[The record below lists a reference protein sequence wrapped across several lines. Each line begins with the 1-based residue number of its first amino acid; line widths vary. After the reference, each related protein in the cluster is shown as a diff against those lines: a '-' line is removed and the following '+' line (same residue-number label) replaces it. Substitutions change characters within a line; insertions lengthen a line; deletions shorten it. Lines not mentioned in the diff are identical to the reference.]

1 MELGIRTAAWH
12 FPDQVLPVDRPDLG
26 IEEVRAGTSDAVDLG
41 FRAAASALSEAGL
54 TGHDV
59 DALIVIESR
68 APERLMTS
76 EATRLQHLLGADRAL
91 TFGVG
96 GLGCASIGP
105 ALLTARGLLAADSS
119 LDNVLV
125 VHGSVPATPE
135 RYREPVTVSGDGGQA
150 LLLGRQGPVRVLDVV
165 QETNGEYWDLFGV
178 SYRDVPSADWRE
190 ACSNPLKYS
199 FQLAVETRN
208 RLSAL
213 RSTLLERHGDVVD
226 CYLSQNLSAAGHRV
240 LGEALGVEFGKAC
253 SENLRRYGHLGPN
266 DMFLNL
272 YTAMERGEVVEGQRV
287 MLFNVSPVAAWS
299 AALVELGTPSAD
311 TFL

>member
-1 MELGIRTAAWH
+1 MELGIRAAAWH
-12 FPDQVLPVDRPDLG
+12 FPDQVLPVARSDLG
-26 IEEVRAGTSDAVDLG
+26 IEEVRAGTSDAVELG

-59 DALIVIESR
+59 SALIVVESR

-76 EATRLQHLLGADRAL
+76 EVMRLQHLLGADRAL

-96 GLGCASIGP
+96 GLGCASISP
-105 ALLTARGLLAADSS
+105 ALLTARGLLAADPS
-119 LDNVLV
+119 LANVLV

-135 RYREPVTVSGDGGQA
+135 RYRDPVTVSGDGGQA
-150 LLLGRQGPVRVLDVV
+150 LLLGRQGPVRVLDIV

-178 SYRDVPSADWRE
+178 SYRDVPSAEWRE
-190 ACSNPLKYS
+190 TCSNPAKYS

-208 RLSAL
+208 RLQAL
-213 RSTLLERHGDVVD
+213 RSILTERHGDTVD
-226 CYLSQNLSAAGHRV
+226 CYLAQNLSAAGHRV
-240 LGEALGVEFGKAC
+240 LGEALGVEIGKAC

-272 YTAMERGEVVEGQRV
+272 YTAMERGEVGEGQRA

-299 AALVELGTPSAD
+299 AALVEVGASAD